1 VVYSSNFV
9 KINQVNKHKPTTNHR
24 LMWELSAAILSFVLM
39 ILATLTSGLSISPWF
54 WGIAFLVGGFFK
66 AVEGITKTIEEKAL
80 NVEFLMIAAAL
91 AAFTTGDFPEGAILI
106 FIFAV
111 SGVLEQF
118 ATAQTEKALTSLLK
132 VAPKTA
138 ILLQGKDESIV
149 SIADLKISDI
159 VIVKPGQQVPA
170 DGVVHV
176 GGASLDQ
183 SSITGEFN
191 PVEKVVGDSVFAG
204 SICIDST
211 MQVRVTKDPSQSVV
225 QKMID
230 LVKRA
235 QEEKTKSEKRISLFE
250 KIYVYFVILLSLFII
265 FATPWFGWLST
276 DEAFRRGVIVLVVAS
291 PCALVASITPALLST
306 LSHAANKGILIKS
319 GRYIEML
326 RHINVV
332 AFDKTGTLTTG
343 KPKVIAA
350 YFASK
355 LDEER
360 YLPIVVNAERSSNHP
375 LAKAISKHF
384 HQTAPIQLV
393 IKELPGR
400 GLEVAH
406 QGLTIHI
413 GKFPMDIPPTF
424 QPSYAKII
432 KDGKSTVNI
441 VMNQQMIGFI
451 ALQDTVREEAKIA
464 IKELVELNI
473 QPVMLTGDKEETA
486 RAIAATMQIT
496 KVHANC
502 LPEDKVKVISEYKT
516 ANHQVLM
523 IGDGINDAPSLATA
537 TIGVSM
543 GDGTDV
549 SLETADIIMMNNNL
563 RNVPYLVKLSKRT
576 QVIITQNVIFSISVI
591 FLLLVSNIFGLII
604 LRLGVLGHE
613 LSTILV
619 ILNSLRLLSTRSNKR
634 GK

>member
-1 VVYSSNFV
+1 M
-9 KINQVNKHKPTTNHR
+9 KTKLQRTDQR
-24 LMWELSAAILSFVLM
+24 LVWELSAAILSFVM
-39 ILATLTSGLSISPWF
+39 MVIATFTSGSSVSPWF
-54 WGIAFLVGGFFK
+54 WGIAFFTGGFFK
-66 AVEGITKTIEEKAL
+66 AVEGFTKTIQEKAL

-91 AAFTTGDFPEGAILI
+91 AAFTTGDFAEGAFLI

-111 SGVLEQF
+111 SGVLEEF

-138 ILLQGKDESIV
+138 LRLIGKEETIV
-149 SIADLKISDI
+149 SIADLKINDV

-170 DGVVHV
+170 DGVVQL

-191 PVEKVVGDSVFAG
+191 PVEKLIGDAVFAG

-211 MQVRVTKDPSQSVV
+211 IQVLVTKDPTQSIV
-225 QKMID
+225 QKMIN

-235 QEEKTKSEKRISLFE
+235 QEEKTKAEKRISLFE
-250 KIYVYFVILLSLFII
+250 KIYVYVVILLSLFVI
-265 FATPWFGWLST
+265 FATPLFGWLTT

-306 LSHAANKGILIKS
+306 LSHAAKKGILIKS
-319 GRYIEML
+319 GRYIDML
-326 RHINVV
+326 RRIDIV

-343 KPKVIAA
+343 KPKVVGV
-350 YFASK
+350 YFEK
-355 LDEER
+355 KTDEAQF
-360 YLPIVVNAERSSNHP
+360 LPIVVSAERNSNHP
-375 LAKAISKHF
+375 LAKSISKHF
-384 HQTAPIQLV
+384 SSLATLPV
-393 IKELPGR
+393 MIKEIPGR
-400 GLEVAH
+400 GLEIDYLGMHLQV
-406 QGLTIHI
+406 
-413 GKFPMDIPPTF
+413 GKFPMTISPPFEKTY
-424 QPSYAKII
+424 QSTIAE
-432 KDGKSTVNI
+432 GKNTVNI
-441 VMNQQMIGFI
+441 MVNGKLIGFI

-464 IKELVELNI
+464 IQDLIALNI

-486 RAIAATMQIT
+486 KAIALKMNIA

-502 LPEDKVKVISEYKT
+502 LPEDKVKVVSDYISQQK
-516 ANHQVLM
+516 QVLM

-537 TIGVSM
+537 SIGVSM

-563 RNVPYLVKLSKRT
+563 GNIPYLVKLSKRT
-576 QVIITQNVIFSISVI
+576 QIIITQNVVFSISVI
-591 FLLLVSNIFGLII
+591 ALLLLSNIFGLII
-604 LRLGVLGHE
+604 LRIGVLGHE

-619 ILNSLRLLSTRSNKR
+619 ILNSLRLLSTGTNKR

>member
-1 VVYSSNFV
+1 M
-9 KINQVNKHKPTTNHR
+9 KTKLQIMDQR
-24 LMWELSAAILSFVLM
+24 LFWELSAAILSFVM
-39 ILATLTSGLSISPWF
+39 MVVASLTSGLPVSPWF
-54 WGIAFLVGGFFK
+54 WGIAFFTGGFFK
-66 AVEGITKTIEEKAL
+66 AVEGFTKTIQEKAL
-80 NVEFLMIAAAL
+80 NVEILMIAAAL
-91 AAFTTGDFPEGAILI
+91 AAFTTGDFAEGAVLI

-111 SGVLEQF
+111 SGVLEEF

-138 ILLQGKDESIV
+138 LRLRGKEETVV
-149 SIADLKISDI
+149 SIADLKINDI

-170 DGVVHV
+170 DGVVHL

-191 PVEKVVGDSVFAG
+191 PVEKLIGDSVFAG

-211 MQVRVTKDPSQSVV
+211 IQVLVTKDPTQSIV
-225 QKMID
+225 QKMIN

-235 QEEKTKSEKRISLFE
+235 QEEKTKAEKRISTFE
-250 KIYVYFVILLSLFII
+250 KIYVYFVILLSLFVI
-265 FATPWFGWLST
+265 FATPAFGWLTT

-306 LSHAANKGILIKS
+306 LSHAAKKGILIKS
-319 GRYIEML
+319 GRYIDML
-326 RHINVV
+326 RKIDVV

-343 KPKVIAA
+343 KPKVVGV
-350 YFASK
+350 YFEK
-355 LDEER
+355 KTDESQ
-360 YLPIVVNAERSSNHP
+360 YLPVVVSAERNSNHP
-375 LAKAISKHF
+375 LAKSISKHF
-384 HQTAPIQLV
+384 NQLETLPV
-393 IKELPGR
+393 TIKELPGR
-400 GLEVAH
+400 GLEIDYVGMH
-406 QGLTIHI
+406 LQV
-413 GKFPMDIPPTF
+413 GKFAMTVS
-424 QPSYAKII
+424 PSFEKIYQTTI
-432 KDGKSTVNI
+432 ADGKTTVNI
-441 VMNQQMIGFI
+441 VLNGKLIGFI

-464 IKELVELNI
+464 IQELIALNI

-486 RAIAATMQIT
+486 KAIALKMNIA

-502 LPEDKVKVISEYKT
+502 LPEDKVKIVSEYKT
-516 ANHQVLM
+516 AHKQVLM

-537 TIGVSM
+537 SIGVSM

-563 RNVPYLVKLSKRT
+563 RHIPYLVKLSKRT
-576 QVIITQNVIFSISVI
+576 QMIITQNVVFSISVI
-591 FLLLVSNIFGLII
+591 ALLLLSNIAGLII

-619 ILNSLRLLSTRSNKR
+619 ILNSLRLLSTGSHKR

>member
-1 VVYSSNFV
+1 M
-9 KINQVNKHKPTTNHR
+9 KTKLQIMDQR
-24 LMWELSAAILSFVLM
+24 LFWELSAAILSFVM
-39 ILATLTSGLSISPWF
+39 MVVASLTSGLPVSPWF
-54 WGIAFLVGGFFK
+54 WGIAFFTGGFFK
-66 AVEGITKTIEEKAL
+66 AVEGFTKTIQEKAL
-80 NVEFLMIAAAL
+80 NVEILMIAAAL
-91 AAFTTGDFPEGAILI
+91 AAFTTGDFAEGAVLI

-111 SGVLEQF
+111 SGVLEEF

-138 ILLQGKDESIV
+138 LRLRGKEETVV
-149 SIADLKISDI
+149 SIADLKINDI

-170 DGVVHV
+170 DGVVHL

-191 PVEKVVGDSVFAG
+191 PVEKLIGDSVFAG

-211 MQVRVTKDPSQSVV
+211 IQVLVTKDPTQSIV
-225 QKMID
+225 QKMIN

-235 QEEKTKSEKRISLFE
+235 QEEKTKAEKRISLFE
-250 KIYVYFVILLSLFII
+250 KIYVYFVILLSLFVI
-265 FATPWFGWLST
+265 FATPAFGWLTT

-306 LSHAANKGILIKS
+306 LSHAAKKGILIKS
-319 GRYIEML
+319 GRYIDML
-326 RHINVV
+326 RKIDVV

-343 KPKVIAA
+343 KPKVVGV
-350 YFASK
+350 YFEK
-355 LDEER
+355 KTDEIG
-360 YLPIVVNAERSSNHP
+360 YLPIVVSAERNSNHP
-375 LAKAISKHF
+375 LAKSISKHF
-384 HQTAPIQLV
+384 NQLETLPV
-393 IKELPGR
+393 TIKELPGR
-400 GLEVAH
+400 GLEIDYVGMH
-406 QGLTIHI
+406 LQV
-413 GKFPMDIPPTF
+413 GKFTMTVS
-424 QPSYAKII
+424 PSFEKIYQTTI
-432 KDGKSTVNI
+432 ADGKTTVNI
-441 VMNQQMIGFI
+441 VLNGKLIGFI

-464 IKELVELNI
+464 IQELISLNI

-486 RAIAATMQIT
+486 KAIALKMNID

-502 LPEDKVKVISEYKT
+502 LPEDKVKIVSEYRT
-516 ANHQVLM
+516 AHKQVLM

-537 TIGVSM
+537 SIGVSM

-563 RNVPYLVKLSKRT
+563 RHIPYLVKLSKRT
-576 QVIITQNVIFSISVI
+576 QMIITQNVVFSISVI
-591 FLLLVSNIFGLII
+591 ALLLLSNIAGLII

-619 ILNSLRLLSTRSNKR
+619 ILNSLRLLSTGSHKR